1 MNWTTLAAAVSGYL
15 IGSFPTAYLIGRLN
29 GINIFKSGSGN
40 MGANNTYHAL
50 GTAWAAIVWVID
62 AGKGVLAVLVARFL
76 TGLAPVDGAT
86 ASTLP
91 AVVGALAVVA
101 GHNWSI
107 WVTLLTG
114 ELRGGKGAATAGGT
128 WLVMAPLPVFATT
141 IGLWGL
147 IAGVTGY
154 PALATLLTFFV
165 GSAWMVLLAASGQI
179 PVVEL
184 LYVVGVLALIYWRH
198 SENLRALLARRE
210 RQLKDQTAKS
220 LMAIAGAAVLAIL
233 LVSVYAGQVFIPR

>member
-1 MNWTTLAAAVSGYL
+1 MNWTSLAAVVGGYL

-62 AGKGVLAVLVARFL
+62 VGKGALVVLLARL
-76 TGLAPVDGAT
+76 LSGLAAVDQAT
-86 ASTLP
+86 ITTL
-91 AVVGALAVVA
+91 GALAVVV

-128 WLVMAPLPVFATT
+128 WLVMAPLPVFAAT

-147 IAGVTGY
+147 IAGVSGY
-154 PALATLLTFFV
+154 PALATLLTFIV
-165 GSAWMVLLAASGQI
+165 GSMWMIVLAATHQI
-179 PVVEL
+179 AVIEL
-184 LYVVGVLALIYWRH
+184 VYVLGVLALIYWRH

-220 LMAIAGAAVLAIL
+220 LMAIAGAAVLTIL
-233 LVSVYAGQVFIPR
+233 LVSAFASQSLVPH

>member
-1 MNWTTLAAAVSGYL
+1 MNWTSLAAAVSGYL

-50 GTAWAAIVWVID
+50 GAAWAAIVWVID
-62 AGKGVLAVLVARFL
+62 VSKGVLAVLVAQALASL
-76 TGLAPVDGAT
+76 TFADQAT
-86 ASTLP
+86 LTTFS
-91 AVVGALAVVA
+91 ALAVVG

-128 WLVMAPLPVFATT
+128 WLVMAPFPVFGAT

-147 IAGVTGY
+147 IAGVSGY
-154 PALATLLTFFV
+154 PALATLLTFVV
-165 GSAWMVLLAASGQI
+165 GSAWMVILAASHQI
-179 PVVEL
+179 AVIEL
-184 LYVVGVLALIYWRH
+184 VYVVGVAAMIFWRH
-198 SENLRALLARRE
+198 SENLRALIARRE

-220 LMAIAGAAVLAIL
+220 LMAIAGAAMLTIL
-233 LVSVYAGQVFIPR
+233 LVSAYTSQLLIPR

>member
-1 MNWTTLAAAVSGYL
+1 MNWTSLAAAMSGYL

-29 GINIFKSGSGN
+29 GINIFKTGSGN
-40 MGANNTYHAL
+40 MGANNTYHTL
-50 GTAWAAIVWVID
+50 GTAWAAVVWIID
-62 AGKGVLAVLVARFL
+62 AGKGVLAVLVAQL
-76 TGLAPVDGAT
+76 LAGLAAVNQVT
-86 ASTLP
+86 ALP
-91 AVVGALAVVA
+91 EVLGALAVVA

-128 WLVMAPLPVFATT
+128 WLMMAPLPVFAAT

-147 IAGVTGY
+147 IAGVSGY
-154 PALATLLTFFV
+154 PALATLLTFLV
-165 GSAWMVLLAASGQI
+165 GSGWMILLAASHQI
-179 PVVEL
+179 PAVEL
-184 LYVVGVLALIYWRH
+184 VYVIGVLGLIYWRH

-220 LMAIAGAAVLAIL
+220 LMAILGAAVLTIL
-233 LVSVYAGQVFIPR
+233 LVSVVTGQLLIPH